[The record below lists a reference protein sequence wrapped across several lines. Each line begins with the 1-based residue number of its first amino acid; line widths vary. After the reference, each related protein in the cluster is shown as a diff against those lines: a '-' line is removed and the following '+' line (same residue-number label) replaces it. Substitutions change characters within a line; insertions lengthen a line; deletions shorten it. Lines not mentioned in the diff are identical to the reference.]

1 MDKDPELSLLLTTK
15 SVKRSY
21 FAGKD
26 ISLLSESVFRQV
38 AVNSRVGVAFT
49 GHDDGGRDAENRPII
64 IYNTDMD
71 NCCELP
77 RVGLLIN

>member
-26 ISLLSESVFRQV
+26 IPLLSESVFRQV
-38 AVNSRVGVAFT
+38 VVKT
-49 GHDDGGRDAENRPII
+49 Q
-64 IYNTDMD
+64 
-71 NCCELP
+71 ELEVLSLAMMMGAGMQ
-77 RVGLLIN
+77 RIGLS